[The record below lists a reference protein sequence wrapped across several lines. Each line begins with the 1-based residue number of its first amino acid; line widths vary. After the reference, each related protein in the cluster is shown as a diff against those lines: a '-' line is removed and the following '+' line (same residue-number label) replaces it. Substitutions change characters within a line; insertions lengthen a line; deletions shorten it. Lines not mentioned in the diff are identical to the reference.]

1 MAKNK
6 INSRAKGASGE
17 REAAQF
23 WSERG
28 YPAIRGRQHSG
39 ASDAPDIKFI
49 TLKGIHC
56 EVKRVQQL
64 DLEGALTQSEMDA
77 GDNIPIVMHRKNGDR
92 WKVTLDARDFMDIF
106 VPAMTCYWTGLPG
119 CKESIRESIEIDVAK
134 YRTEY
139 KATQAAIRQT
149 RKTKAGRKRNMQQ
162 LPEA

>member
-1 MAKNK
+1 MGK

-39 ASDAPDIKFI
+39 ASDAPDIKFT

-64 DLEGALTQSEMDA
+64 DIEGALTQSEMDA
-77 GDNIPIVMHRKNGDR
+77 GDNVPIVMHRKNGDR
-92 WKVTLDARDFMDIF
+92 WKITLDAKDFIDYF
-106 VPAMTCYWTGLPG
+106 VSSFLLSPYVYQPN
-119 CKESIRESIEIDVAK
+119 KQQKREGVEAHVKA
-134 YRTEY
+134 YREEY
-139 KATQAAIRQT
+139 KETQARIRQEREKKLS
-149 RKTKAGRKRNMQQ
+149 RKGN
-162 LPEA
+162 L